1 MAPASTRAW
10 ARKRKISSSLA
21 LQAPGRWCEST
32 RTTASAQ
39 AAHARTHRS
48 RSLSLS
54 PRSRSR
60 SLPAAHCI
68 QRPLAAAR
76 MQRGGAGEHGP
87 QGRGK
92 GRLTGLDRACVHLRA
107 DLRRHPPSLVVPD
120 SRRLILPPHLPA
132 PNQPRAPSTN
142 TCTNQTL
149 HVCFAC
155 FVEMGHPARRVPWPV
170 ALNLRGACAPGSP
183 LRM

>member
-1 MAPASTRAW
+1 VHMAPASTRAW

-21 LQAPGRWCEST
+21 RQAPGRWCEST

-39 AAHARTHRS
+39 AAHAHTHRS

-92 GRLTGLDRACVHLRA
+92 GRLTGLDRACGHLRA

-132 PNQPRAPSTN
+132 TESESTREQSHEHMHELNPSRLRFRRISFRTSRAKS
-142 TCTNQTL
+142 QQA
-149 HVCFAC
+149 H
-155 FVEMGHPARRVPWPV
+155 R
-170 ALNLRGACAPGSP
+170 
-183 LRM
+183 